1 MPWKIHFG
9 FPKEP
14 SVNGK
19 NYLFSQCEE
28 NCNNLMNFFYYKE
41 PFAQWKS
48 SIDAKDLHLIT
59 DAN

>member
-28 NCNNLMNFFYYKE
+28 NFNNLKNLLPNGKV
-41 PFAQWKS
+41 
-48 SIDAKDLHLIT
+48 L
-59 DAN
+59 